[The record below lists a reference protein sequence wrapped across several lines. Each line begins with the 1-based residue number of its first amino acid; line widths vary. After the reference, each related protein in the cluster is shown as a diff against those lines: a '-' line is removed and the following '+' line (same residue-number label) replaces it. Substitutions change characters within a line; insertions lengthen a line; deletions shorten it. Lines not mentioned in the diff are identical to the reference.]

1 MHVSLNHHSNTDRV
15 PIQMTEA
22 NFRTFQHY
30 KSQKIIEYN
39 TIQYNIKLITRH
51 MFYIVLYCIVLYD
64 FLTYSSVIYGLL
76 THIQCRLYDSKKA
89 MDIKLPVP
97 IIDAKIML
105 SFSTLRKLHH
115 KNHFG
120 DGLLFQDHIL
130 QFHDFS

>member
-39 TIQYNIKLITRH
+39 TIQYKTYNAP
-51 MFYIVLYCIVLYD
+51 YVLYCIVLYD

-76 THIQCRLYDSKKA
+76 THIRCRLYDSKKA
-89 MDIKLPVP
+89 MDIKLSAP
-97 IIDAKIML
+97 IIDAKIKL
-105 SFSTLRKLHH
+105 SFSTLRKSHH